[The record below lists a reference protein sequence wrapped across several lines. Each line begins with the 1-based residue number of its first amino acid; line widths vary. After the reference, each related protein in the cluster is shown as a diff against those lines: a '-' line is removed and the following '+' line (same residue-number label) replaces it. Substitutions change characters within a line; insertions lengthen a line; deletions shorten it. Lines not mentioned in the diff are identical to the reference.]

1 MRHKNTGSI
10 PLNLLRTAVMVI
22 LLVIVAACSA
32 GPGTQVPLPTQDPA
46 NAGLVA
52 RVNGVGI
59 GEAAFLRELERRR
72 LNSNAASDEALQA
85 EVLETL
91 IRQELI
97 NQGAPTI
104 NITVTDTDVQTEYD
118 NLRSLSPSDAA
129 WSDFLATNHYTEA
142 EMFAAQRDVVITQ
155 RVQMTL
161 MEDYLGEIEQVNA
174 RHIVVRSRE
183 EAERVLERLNA
194 GEGFSALAAE
204 YSLDTTTR
212 ATGGNLGWFARNEL
226 FYPNLEEIAFQ
237 LEVGQVAGPIAT
249 SLGYHVIQTLDK
261 AVRPIEPERL
271 PMLSE
276 SIFGSWMDEQYRNA
290 SIERYR

>member
-1 MRHKNTGSI
+1 
-10 PLNLLRTAVMVI
+10 LNWLRAAVMVI
-22 LLVIVAACSA
+22 LVSIMAACSA
-32 GPGTQVPLPTQDPA
+32 GSATEVVPTQDPA

-59 GEAAFLRELERRR
+59 SETTYLRELERRR

-85 EVLETL
+85 EILETL
-91 IRQELI
+91 VRQELI
-97 NQGAPTI
+97 NQGAPGI
-104 NITVTDTDVQTEYD
+104 NVNVTDTDVQTEYD

-155 RVQMTL
+155 RVQMNL

-183 EAERVLERLNA
+183 EAEHVLERLNA
-194 GEGFSALAAE
+194 GEGFAALAAE

-212 ATGGNLGWFARNEL
+212 ELGGNLGWFARNEL
-226 FYPNLEEIAFQ
+226 FYANLEEIAFQ
-237 LEVGQVAGPIAT
+237 LEIGQVAGPIAT

-261 AVRPIEPERL
+261 GVRPIEPERL

-276 SIFGSWMDEQYRNA
+276 SIFGNWLDEQYRNA
-290 SIERYR
+290 TIERYR

>member
-1 MRHKNTGSI
+1 MEQREY
-10 PLNLLRTAVMVI
+10 PLNRLRAAVMLIVVI
-22 LLVIVAACSA
+22 ILAACSA
-32 GPGTQVPLPTQDPA
+32 GAGSQIPTPTQDPA

-59 GEAAFLRELERRR
+59 TEAAYLRELERRR
-72 LNSNAASDEALQA
+72 VNSNAASDEALEA

-97 NQGAPTI
+97 NQGAPSL
-104 NITVTDTDVQTEYD
+104 NVVVTDADVQTEYD

-129 WSDFLATNHYTEA
+129 WIDFLETNHYTEA

-161 MEDYLGEIEQVNA
+161 IEDYLGEVEQVNA
-174 RHIVVRSRE
+174 RHIVVHTRE
-183 EAERVLERLNA
+183 EAEQVLERLNA
-194 GEGFSALAAE
+194 GEDFAALAAE

-212 ATGGNLGWFARNEL
+212 ENGGNLGWFARKEL
-226 FYPNLEEIAFQ
+226 FYPNLEDIAFQ
-237 LEVGQVAGPIAT
+237 LEIGQVAGPIAT

-276 SIFGSWMDEQYRNA
+276 SIFGSWLDEQYRNA
-290 SIERYR
+290 TIERYR

>member
-1 MRHKNTGSI
+1 MLT
-10 PLNLLRTAVMVI
+10 V
-22 LLVIVAACSA
+22 LVVLGACSSA
-32 GPGTQVPLPTQDPA
+32 ASPTSVVATPDPA

-59 GEAAFLRELERRR
+59 TEASYLRELERRQA
-72 LNSNAASDEALQA
+72 NSNAASAEALQA

-91 IRQELI
+91 IRQALI
-97 NQGAPTI
+97 NHGAVAI
-104 NITVTDTDVQTEYD
+104 NVTVTEADVQIEYD

-129 WSDFLATNHYTEA
+129 WAEFLATNNYTEA
-142 EMFAAQRDVVITQ
+142 EMLAAQRDVLMTQ
-155 RVQMTL
+155 RVQL
-161 MEDYLGEIEQVNA
+161 ALVAAYLGAVEQVNA
-174 RHIVVRSRE
+174 RHIVVHTRE
-183 EAERVLERLNA
+183 EAEQVLERLNA
-194 GEGFSALAAE
+194 GEGFEPLAAE

-226 FYPNLEEIAFQ
+226 FYPSLEEIAFQ
-237 LEVGQVAGPIAT
+237 LEVGQIAGPIAT

-276 SIFGSWMDEQYRNA
+276 STFGNWLDEQYRQA
-290 SIERYR
+290 TIERYR